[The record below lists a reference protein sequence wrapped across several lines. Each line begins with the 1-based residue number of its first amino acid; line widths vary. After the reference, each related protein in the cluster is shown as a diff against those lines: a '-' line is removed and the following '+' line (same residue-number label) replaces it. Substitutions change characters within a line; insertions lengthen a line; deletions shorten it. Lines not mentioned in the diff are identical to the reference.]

1 MAECEYGTELMNPA
15 EASGSIGT
23 ATEKARPPMFESRL
37 REGLSAE
44 ARLFRDEPMARRT
57 TWRVGGPADWL
68 VEPAQEADLAW
79 VVRVCREER
88 VPLLVLGRGS
98 NLLVTD
104 AGFRGVV
111 VALAHPLWQR
121 VEVVGDRIRS
131 GAGARLKAVACV
143 ARDAGL
149 SGLEFLEGIPGS
161 VGGALRMNAG
171 AMGSCTF
178 DVVELVRFMTMDGQV
193 EERPAREMGARYRG
207 CDGLRERIALGA
219 VFRGRPAAREEIQE
233 RMRQYS
239 ERRWAT
245 QPAAPSAGCVFK
257 NPEGLAAGRL
267 LDELGCKGWREGGA
281 RVSEEHANF
290 IVTEPGATASDV
302 LRLMARLRSHVQ
314 VERGVNLEPEVQIV
328 GEGAEA
334 WVCWKGD

>member
-1 MAECEYGTELMNPA
+1 MGDEGHGAHAMNGPGSSTDVGTRTDVERRPGL
-15 EASGSIGT
+15 EA
-23 ATEKARPPMFESRL
+23 RL
-37 REGLSAE
+37 RAGLSAE
-44 ARLFRDEPMARRT
+44 ARVFRNEPMARRT

-68 VEPAQEADLAW
+68 VEPAEESDLAW
-79 VVRVCREER
+79 VVRVCREEN

-104 AGFRGVV
+104 AGVRGVV
-111 VALAHPLWQR
+111 VALAHPAWQR
-121 VEVVGDRIRS
+121 VEVWGDRIRS
-131 GAGARLKAVACV
+131 GAGARLKAVACA

-178 DVVELVRFMTMDGQV
+178 DVVEQVRLMTMEGEV
-193 EERPAREMGARYRG
+193 EVRSAREMGARYRG
-207 CDGLRERIALGA
+207 CDGLRDRIALGA
-219 VFRGRPAAREEIQE
+219 VFRGRPASREEIQE

-257 NPEGLAAGRL
+257 NPEGGAAGRL

-302 LRLMARLRSHVQ
+302 LRLMARLRSHVRRQ
-314 VERGVNLEPEVQIV
+314 RGVELEPEVQIV
-328 GEGAEA
+328 GEGAEL
-334 WVCWKGD
+334 WTCWKGD